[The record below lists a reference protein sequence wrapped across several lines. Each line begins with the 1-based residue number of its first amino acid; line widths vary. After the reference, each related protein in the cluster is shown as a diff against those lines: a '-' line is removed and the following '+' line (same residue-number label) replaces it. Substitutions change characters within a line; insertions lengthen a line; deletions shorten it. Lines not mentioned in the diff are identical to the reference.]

1 MSIIN
6 ESRKTFLKT
15 KGHNVARLAID
26 YLEKEEPHNADEY
39 VHVRNLRIYGNAD
52 LRNIIHRQM
61 VMLKRA
67 GRFRKD
73 AVALESVVVSYSP
86 DELDYRNPADVEK
99 AGQMV
104 KTIAE
109 DLIKKHP
116 GRYYA
121 AYLQADGVTHHL
133 HGHILLT
140 NYNEDMRPLQGR
152 LSWKKELAPLNERVT
167 RDFITSERGKAAYE
181 KDWENSPL
189 RFGNQKKRYKPTRE
203 EATAAVNNAVTQALT
218 VATSRQ
224 DFADLLRKQR
234 VYLLARSANDDVWQK
249 KYGGYRKNVTFMY
262 RGVKV
267 RSGKIGLSAEA
278 LDKQLQSNAAEAAKA
293 QAVAKK
299 LVQLPVTK
307 KLDQHPQPALQQQPA
322 PAKPK
327 PQPAKVISKK
337 PQHLVW
343 DNNNSSRS
351 KELRGFAKESI
362 YSDVMP
368 ETQQGLL
375 RKLMHEKWALHDK
388 AMLNRL
394 TEKDKQ
400 RQVDVEAQ
408 INSITD
414 QIAVAATQSV
424 IEAQALAEKQEA
436 QSVKKDPE

>member
-6 ESRKTFLKT
+6 ERRKTFLKT
-15 KGHNVARLAID
+15 KGNNIARFAID
-26 YLEKEEPHNADEY
+26 YLEKEDPHNPDEY

-86 DELDYRNPADVEK
+86 DELDYRNPEDVEK

-104 KTIAE
+104 NIIAQE
-109 DLIKKHP
+109 LIKKHP

-121 AYLQADGVTHHL
+121 AYLQADGESHHL

-167 RDFITSERGKAAYE
+167 RDFIKSEKGKAAYE

-189 RFGNQKKRYKPTRE
+189 RVGNHGPRYKPSRE
-203 EATAAVNNAVTQALT
+203 EATAAVNEAVTQTLKA
-218 VATSRQ
+218 AKSRQ
-224 DFADLLRKQR
+224 DFADMLRKQR
-234 VYLLARSANDDVWQK
+234 VYLLARSANDDIWEK

-267 RSGKIGLSAEA
+267 RSGNIGLSTEA
-278 LDKQLQSNAAEAAKA
+278 LDKQLQSNAANMANK
-293 QAVAKK
+293 V
-299 LVQLPVTK
+299 VQLPTVTK
-307 KLDQHPQPALQQQPA
+307 KLERQSQPALPQQKQQAPAKQPA
-322 PAKPK
+322 KQQAPTKPK
-327 PQPAKVISKK
+327 PQPAKAASKPAK
-337 PQHLVW
+337 PV
-343 DNNNSSRS
+343 S

-368 ETQQGLL
+368 ATQQDLL
-375 RKLMHEKWALHDK
+375 RKLMHEKWALQDK
-388 AMLNRL
+388 AILNRL

-414 QIAVAATQSV
+414 KIAVAATQSV

-436 QSVKKDPE
+436 QSVKEDPE

>member
-6 ESRKTFLKT
+6 ERRKTFLKT
-15 KGHNVARLAID
+15 KGNNIARFAID
-26 YLEKEEPHNADEY
+26 YLEKEDPHNPDEY

-86 DELDYRNPADVEK
+86 DELDYRNPEDVEK

-104 KTIAE
+104 NIIAQE
-109 DLIKKHP
+109 LIKKHP

-121 AYLQADGVTHHL
+121 AYLQADGETHHL

-140 NYNEDMRPLQGR
+140 NYDEDMRPLQGR

-167 RDFITSERGKAAYE
+167 RDFIKSEKGKAAYE

-189 RFGNQKKRYKPTRE
+189 RVGNHGPRYKPSRE
-203 EATAAVNNAVTQALT
+203 EATAAVSDAVTQALN
-218 VATSRQ
+218 VAKSRQ
-224 DFADLLRKQR
+224 DFADMLRKQH
-234 VYLLARSANDDVWQK
+234 VYLLARSATDDIWQK

-267 RSGKIGLSAEA
+267 RSGNIGLSTEA
-278 LDKQLQSNAAEAAKA
+278 LDKQLQSNAANMANK
-293 QAVAKK
+293 V
-299 LVQLPVTK
+299 VQLPPVTK
-307 KLDQHPQPALQQQPA
+307 KLERQPQPPLQQQQQSA
-322 PAKPK
+322 PVKPKPK
-327 PQPAKVISKK
+327 PQPAKAVSKPAK
-337 PQHLVW
+337 PV
-343 DNNNSSRS
+343 S

-375 RKLMHEKWALHDK
+375 RKLMHEKWTLHDK

-414 QIAVAATQSV
+414 KIAVAATQSV

>member
-15 KGHNVARLAID
+15 KGNNIARFAID
-26 YLEKEEPHNADEY
+26 YLEKEDPHNPDEY

-52 LRNIIHRQM
+52 LRNIVHRQM

-86 DELDYRNPADVEK
+86 DELDYRNPEDVEK

-104 KTIAE
+104 NTIAQE
-109 DLIKKHP
+109 LIKNHP

-121 AYLQADGVTHHL
+121 AYLQADGETHHL

-167 RDFITSERGKAAYE
+167 RAAITSEKGKAAYE

-189 RFGNQKKRYKPTRE
+189 RGGTQKKRYRPTRE
-203 EATAAVNNAVTQALT
+203 EATAVVNDAVTQALT
-218 VATSRQ
+218 VAKSRQ
-224 DFADLLRKQR
+224 DFADMLRNQQ
-234 VYLLARSANDDVWQK
+234 VYLLARSATDDIWQK

-267 RSGKIGLSAEA
+267 RSGKIGLSTEA
-278 LDKQLQSNAAEAAKA
+278 LDKQLQSNAANIANK
-293 QAVAKK
+293 V
-299 LVQLPVTK
+299 VQLPPVTK
-307 KLDQHPQPALQQQPA
+307 KLERHPQPALPQQKQQAPA
-322 PAKPK
+322 KQPAKPK
-327 PQPAKVISKK
+327 PQPAKAVSKPAK
-337 PQHLVW
+337 PV
-343 DNNNSSRS
+343 S
-351 KELRGFAKESI
+351 KELRGFAKSSI
-362 YSDVMP
+362 YTDTMP
-368 ETQQGLL
+368 ATKQDLL
-375 RKLMHEKWALHDK
+375 RKLIWEKWALNDK
-388 AMLNRL
+388 AMLNQL

-400 RQVDVEAQ
+400 RQVDVQDQ
-408 INSITD
+408 ISSITNE
-414 QIAVAATQSV
+414 IAVAATQSV

>member
-15 KGHNVARLAID
+15 KGNNLARFAID
-26 YLEKEEPHNADEY
+26 YLEKEEPHNPDEY

-67 GRFRKD
+67 GCFRKD

-109 DLIKKHP
+109 ELIKKHP

-167 RDFITSERGKAAYE
+167 RDFIKSEKGKAAYE

-189 RFGNQKKRYKPTRE
+189 RVGNHKKYKPTYE
-203 EATAAVNNAVTQALT
+203 EATAAVNDAVTQALT
-218 VATSRQ
+218 VAKSRQ
-224 DFADLLRKQR
+224 DFADMLRKQR
-234 VYLLARSANDDVWQK
+234 VYLLARSANDDIWEK

-267 RSGKIGLSAEA
+267 RSGKIGLSTEA
-278 LDKQLQSNAAEAAKA
+278 LDKQLQSNAANMVNK
-293 QAVAKK
+293 V
-299 LVQLPVTK
+299 VQLPPVTK
-307 KLDQHPQPALQQQPA
+307 KLERQPQPALLQQKQQA

-327 PQPAKVISKK
+327 PQPAKAVSKPAK
-337 PQHLVW
+337 PV
-343 DNNNSSRS
+343 S
-351 KELRGFAKESI
+351 KELRGFAKSSI
-362 YSDVMP
+362 YTDTMP
-368 ETQQGLL
+368 ATKQDLL
-375 RKLMHEKWALHDK
+375 RKLIHEKWALNDK
-388 AMLNRL
+388 AMLNQL
-394 TEKDKQ
+394 TEKDKK
-400 RQVDVEAQ
+400 RQVDVQDQ
-408 INSITD
+408 ISSITNE
-414 QIAVAATQSV
+414 IAVAATQSV
-424 IEAQALAEKQEA
+424 IEAQALAEQQEA

>member
-15 KGHNVARLAID
+15 KGNNLARSAID
-26 YLEKEEPHNADEY
+26 YLEKEEPHNPDEY

-73 AVALESVVVSYSP
+73 AVALESIVVSYSP

-121 AYLQADGVTHHL
+121 AYLQADGETHHL

-167 RDFITSERGKAAYE
+167 RDFIKSEKGKAAYE

-189 RFGNQKKRYKPTRE
+189 RVGNHGPRYKPSRE
-203 EATAAVNNAVTQALT
+203 EATAAVSDAVTQALN
-218 VATSRQ
+218 VAKSRQ
-224 DFADLLRKQR
+224 DFADMLRKQR
-234 VYLLARSANDDVWQK
+234 VYLLARSATDDIWQK

-267 RSGKIGLSAEA
+267 RSGKIGLSTEA
-278 LDKQLQSNAAEAAKA
+278 LDKQLQSNAANMANK
-293 QAVAKK
+293 V
-299 LVQLPVTK
+299 VQLPPVTK
-307 KLDQHPQPALQQQPA
+307 KLERQPQPALPQQKQQAPAKQPA
-322 PAKPK
+322 KQQAPTKPK
-327 PQPAKVISKK
+327 PQPAKAV
-337 PQHLVW
+337 
-343 DNNNSSRS
+343 S
-351 KELRGFAKESI
+351 KELRGFAKSSI
-362 YSDVMP
+362 YTDTMP
-368 ETQQGLL
+368 ATKQDLL
-375 RKLMHEKWALHDK
+375 RKLIWEKWALNDK
-388 AMLNRL
+388 AMLNQL
-394 TEKDKQ
+394 TEKDKK
-400 RQVDVEAQ
+400 RQVDVQDQ
-408 INSITD
+408 ISSITNE
-414 QIAVAATQSV
+414 IAVAATQSV
-424 IEAQALAEKQEA
+424 IEAQELAEKQEA
-436 QSVKKDPE
+436 QSAKKDPE